1 MYDIKIEIKKFIFIG
16 KSETYEYLSRPG
28 KSIDAIKVFVSKQT
42 TDTIDLFKF
51 DYKQQNIPRIIS
63 ELTSEIIEFK

>member
-16 KSETYEYLSRPG
+16 KSETYEYLSRLG

-51 DYKQQNIPRIIS
+51 DYK
-63 ELTSEIIEFK
+63 